1 MTPEFHPTTPPRGSG
16 KSVADF
22 EPFVPI
28 DPLNQRALL
37 FLGVAQG
44 MMLQRDWP
52 YHAVTITMES
62 PAVPGRLG
70 LYGANHIDAITA
82 VDQGLID
89 FSILNPSALLTMA
102 YRGVGAFDRPHNV
115 AAIAVLPHHDQ
126 LGFAVSDRLGLSSLD
141 EIAEARYPLRVST
154 RGSLDVCTSI
164 MVDQV
169 LRAHG
174 FSLDDLCFWGGAVY
188 NDQPM
193 PQHPSR
199 IGRLAAGEIDAIF
212 DEGVVGWA
220 NQLAVAGA
228 HFLPV
233 EAERLTELEA
243 QGFRGARIAKDRF
256 DTLTED
262 VPTLDFGGWPIYCR
276 ADTPD
281 DLVDRFCRTLLDRRD
296 HLPWQ
301 MGPVEQPPMPL
312 ELMVRDS
319 IDTPRDV
326 PLHPRAAAI
335 WDEQGWTT

>member
-1 MTPEFHPTTPPRGSG
+1 MSAFRPTTPPRGSG
-16 KSVADF
+16 KSIANF

-28 DPLNQRALL
+28 DPLNMRALL
-37 FLGVAQG
+37 FLGVAEG
-44 MMLQRDWP
+44 MVLQRDWP
-52 YHAVTITMES
+52 YRAVTITMES
-62 PAVPGRLG
+62 PAVSGRLG
-70 LYGANHIDAITA
+70 FYGANHIDAITA

-102 YRGVGAFDRPHNV
+102 YRGAGAFDRPHNV
-115 AAIAVLPHHDQ
+115 AVIAVLPHNDQ
-126 LGFAVSDRLGLSSLD
+126 LGFAVSDRLGFRSLK
-141 EIAEARYPLRVST
+141 EIAETKYPLRVST

-169 LRAHG
+169 LRTHG
-174 FSLDDLCFWGGAVY
+174 FCLDDLRAWGGEVY

-220 NQLAVAGA
+220 NRLAGA
-228 HFLPV
+228 GARFLPI
-233 EAERLTELEA
+233 ATERLIELEA
-243 QGFRGARIAKDRF
+243 QGFRRGLIERDRF

-296 HLPWQ
+296 QLPWQ
-301 MGPVEQPPMPL
+301 MGPAEQPRMPL
-312 ELMVRDS
+312 ELMARDA

-335 WDEQGWTT
+335 WAEHGWTA